1 MVVVTLSKSVWRDLI
16 MRYRRP
22 ADGERDGIFERGPR
36 MVDARLPK
44 RIVAAMFEGKIRIGK
59 FDLHF
64 PTN

>member
-1 MVVVTLSKSVWRDLI
+1 